1 MAESPSHKFRQIIG
15 NLVEAV
21 IEPYL
26 SNFAEEKQ
34 LYLDYQGKARKA
46 RKGKKVTWEDSYGNV
61 HDLDYVFE
69 KNGTTTR
76 IGTPV
81 AFIEVAWRRYTKHS
95 RNKAQEIQG
104 AILPLAEKFR
114 WSNPFL
120 GAVLSGVFTKG
131 SLDQLRSLGFHV
143 LYFPYETLVDAF
155 AKEKIDIAFDETTPD
170 AAFRE
175 CAKKIESTSRKKL
188 DRIKKHLVA
197 ANHKQVDEFISLL
210 GQRLDRMVEK
220 IVVIPL
226 YGSSTEF
233 TTIMDA
239 IQFLDQHRI
248 NEDHGDFRRYEVL
261 IEFSNGDRVEGSF
274 KDKVKVR
281 GFLEFVAKQ

>member
-1 MAESPSHKFRQIIG
+1 MAESPSHKFGQIIG
-15 NLVEAV
+15 NLIEAV

-26 SNFAEEKQ
+26 SDFAKEKQ
-34 LYLDYQGKARKA
+34 LYLDHQGKARKA

-69 KNGTTTR
+69 KNGTATR

-170 AAFRE
+170 AVFRE
-175 CAKKIESTSRKKL
+175 CVKKIESTSRKKL
-188 DRIKKHLVA
+188 DRIKKQLVA
-197 ANHKQVDEFISLL
+197 TNHKQVDEFISLL

-239 IQFLDQHRI
+239 IKFLDQHRI
-248 NEDHGDFRRYEVL
+248 NEDHGDFRRYEVI